1 MAVKFCF
8 EQHFS
13 HGATIKFGSLDI
25 GACFF
30 YIAQRKTLTYIKHF
44 SGTLV
49 LKLMID

>member
-30 YIAQRKTLTYIKHF
+30 LYSPEENFNIYQTFFRYLGFK
-44 SGTLV
+44 
-49 LKLMID
+49 IDD